1 MNPIDPNDFEQLE
14 IEITKIAYRQPEN
27 VPLTQYA
34 LYTKLLDAY
43 ELKDPQSKNYLK
55 MNTLIVMGHLG
66 TLYDDFKLINQEG
79 VLSVILVDKNEPYIN
94 IDNRYNSANINNN
107 SSTKNDSMPL
117 EKEVINWIV
126 DNNIDYSIT
135 KKGLKGNSILHYLVQ
150 QNDVDR
156 INKVLFRYDSLS
168 FYSENQDG
176 VKPIDLITTIKI
188 SNIVI
193 SQLNDKQEYL
203 MNEIK
208 NLSEKYE
215 IINKKNEKSIYELNK
230 WNYFFVMIIGFLLFK
245 IIF

>member
-1 MNPIDPNDFEQLE
+1 
-14 IEITKIAYRQPEN
+14 
-27 VPLTQYA
+27 
-34 LYTKLLDAY
+34 
-43 ELKDPQSKNYLK
+43 
-55 MNTLIVMGHLG
+55 
-66 TLYDDFKLINQEG
+66 
-79 VLSVILVDKNEPYIN
+79 
-94 IDNRYNSANINNN
+94 
-107 SSTKNDSMPL
+107 MPL

-135 KKGLKGNSILHYLVQ
+135 KKDLKGNSILHYLVQ

-176 VKPIDLITTIKI
+176 VKPIDLINSVKI

-203 MNEIK
+203 INEIK
-208 NLSEKYE
+208 KLNENYE
-215 IINKKNEKSIYELNK
+215 TINKKYSNSIHELNK

>member
-1 MNPIDPNDFEQLE
+1 MNPNNFEQLE
-14 IEITKIAYRQPEN
+14 VEITKIAYRQSEN

-34 LYTKLLDAY
+34 LYAELLTVYD
-43 ELKDPQSKNYLK
+43 LKDPNSKNDLK
-55 MNTLIVMGHLG
+55 MNTLIVMRHLQ
-66 TLYDDFKLINQEG
+66 TLYNDFKLINQDG
-79 VLSVILVDKNEPYIN
+79 VLSVILVDKDEPYIN
-94 IDNRYNSANINNN
+94 IDNRYNSVNINNN
-107 SSTKNDSMPL
+107 SLTKNDSMPL
-117 EKEVINWIV
+117 EKVINWIV

-135 KKGLKGNSILHYLVQ
+135 KEDLKGNSILHYLVQ

-176 VKPIDLITTIKI
+176 FKPIDLITNIKI
-188 SNIVI
+188 TNIVI

-203 MNEIK
+203 MNDINK
-208 NLSEKYE
+208 LNEKYE